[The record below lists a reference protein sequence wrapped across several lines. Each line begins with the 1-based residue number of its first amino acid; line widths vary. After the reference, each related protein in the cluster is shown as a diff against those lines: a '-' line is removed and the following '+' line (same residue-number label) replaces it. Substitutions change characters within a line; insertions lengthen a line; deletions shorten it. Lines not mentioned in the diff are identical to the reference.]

1 MKQDYNFDVDKIKS
15 LSSEEKVSRK
25 KDLNAFLKTGFPNK
39 QNEDWKF
46 TDLNAILN
54 RNFNEITNNFDFA
67 LNKKFKIL
75 ENFDHN
81 YILLTNGAL
90 SKSDFNYEDQDKI
103 VIKDFKDINTVTPVT
118 TNNLTLLNKA
128 LSFGGYS
135 LEVFDNYKFKK
146 PLIIYNY
153 FSENLKNQHIN

>member
-15 LSSEEKVSRK
+15 ISNKEKVSRK
-25 KDLNAFLKTGFPNK
+25 KYLDTFLKTGFPNK

-54 RNFNEITNNFDFA
+54 KNFDEITNIFEFD

-81 YILLTNGAL
+81 YILLTNGIL

-103 VIKDFKDINTVTPVT
+103 
-118 TNNLTLLNKA
+118 
-128 LSFGGYS
+128 
-135 LEVFDNYKFKK
+135 
-146 PLIIYNY
+146 
-153 FSENLKNQHIN
+153 